1 MVHNGLGHISNWL
14 AGGRPHGGDGAL
26 AARLVR
32 SLRSVLN
39 VSRMPTADLFRLH
52 SIRDPVEKIRDRMSS
67 RLRRLTRWGTA
78 QPPKDLL
85 SPLDQRSRGLISPT
99 TSGPFLGLATA
110 TPSPTTLTGVSA
122 DVTTLPYL
130 IQNLQDIL
138 QEVQRLP
145 APSEAS
151 QQLSHAC
158 PRCDARFVSDYGLHM
173 HVTRMHRDKVDR
185 YIPGDFDRSLHA
197 KDGLPISAACDKE
210 FKSGRGFGITCS
222 LERVPNLTGS
232 GLCPP
237 HLTHRSKVQ
246 H

>member
-1 MVHNGLGHISNWL
+1 M
-14 AGGRPHGGDGAL
+14 
-26 AARLVR
+26 
-32 SLRSVLN
+32 
-39 VSRMPTADLFRLH
+39 SRMPAADLFRLH

-99 TSGPFLGLATA
+99 TSSPFLGLATA